1 MAKLS
6 ERNETLTPPNADDL
20 IHVVQGGVSYKMKYS
35 TFVES
40 IDTQLTALNA
50 LVATNTVK
58 RSYPVS
64 DETKLAGIEDN
75 ATADQDLSPYALTAS
90 LSAVGLSGDYNDL
103 SNKPDLSI
111 YDNLDEYADFASFP
125 VTGES
130 EVFYVAEDTG
140 SLYRWTG
147 SAYVQISGDL
157 ALGEISSTAYRG
169 DRGKTAYDHT
179 FNGDNPHNVTKAQIG
194 LGSVDNTSDTNKPIS
209 SAQASKNASQDAL
222 IATNTAKV
230 SATGNELEE
239 SDIDTLSKLNAVLTD
254 STLIN
259 TTDSRLSDAR
269 TPTTHNHND
278 LYYTESEVDALLHS
292 PVTVSDTAEIDLILS
307 GQHISANLKSGSIDV
322 LRLDAGVQYS
332 LGLADSAI
340 QSGDLA
346 TVATSG
352 DYNDLS
358 NKPDLSVYDS
368 FDQYADL
375 ASFPATGD
383 ADVVYVAQD
392 TGYLYRWTGSTY
404 AQMSAE
410 LALGETASTAYRG
423 DRGKTAFDHTSL
435 TNNPHNVTKTQVG
448 LSNVP
453 NTDATARSSHTGT
466 QTASTISDFDTQ
478 VESNI
483 NTLAKLNAIIAD
495 ATLIDTTDSRLSDAR
510 TPTAHTHTESD
521 ISDLGNYLEN
531 LIEDL
536 TPQLGG
542 DLECEDHDITNV
554 SRITSSSTTTY
565 TGKGDAEGTFQQT
578 GSVDITGGDG
588 FAPPLGLGGATARST
603 VLANKTLN
611 FTNGTEYFGSGFLFW
626 NKSIIQSQ
634 AGSYFG
640 GMYALASQPVFDLQ
654 GTHSPVMPFN
664 YEILSSPTYIVSG
677 TGALTILD
685 VANLSAK
692 QTFGADV
699 NVTRYFGIDLGLP
712 TGTANGVRGT
722 LTNYI
727 GYKTPNFDQVETA
740 GNSVLRPTNGTH
752 VLLGTSTPP
761 SGYWNIYQ
769 ADANVLPNR
778 WNAAHQYGYKS
789 ISSATTMDG
798 TYDRI
803 ELIGT
808 STYTITLPTAVGIAG
823 REYTFVKSGASGT
836 ITIDGDGSET
846 INGTTTK
853 TLTTQYDV
861 LTVISNGSNWLIID

>member
-1 MAKLS
+1 M
-6 ERNETLTPPNADDL
+6 
-20 IHVVQGGVSYKMKYS
+20 
-35 TFVES
+35 
-40 IDTQLTALNA
+40 NA
-50 LVATNTVK
+50 LEHLKLVK
-58 RSYPVS
+58 DEPDVYRFIS
-64 DETKLAGIEDN
+64 DEALADLLLQLVETKSLFKKAKVQIKQGKDGKTPKAGVDYLSRKQQEKMISRLVSELPTIKGKDAEVSNEEIDN
-75 ATADQDLSPYALTAS
+75 IADRVYDALFPQLPVALTS
-90 LSAVGLSGDYNDL
+90 EELRDRLEL
-103 SNKPDLSI
+103 L
-111 YDNLDEYADFASFP
+111 
-125 VTGES
+125 TGK
-130 EVFYVAEDTG
+130 DR
-140 SLYRWTG
+140 L
-147 SAYVQISGDL
+147 
-157 ALGEISSTAYRG
+157 EISAINGLEERLQ
-169 DRGKTAYDHT
+169 KTKKGGT
-179 FNGDNPHNVTKAQIG
+179 T
-194 LGSVDNTSDTNKPIS
+194 
-209 SAQASKNASQDAL
+209 AL
-222 IATNTAKV
+222 IARYLNQIGDVNVKGANNGQSLVYDAVTKTWTPQTITGSGGGGGTWGSIIGTLSDQTDLQNALDAKANT
-230 SATGNELEE
+230 SHTHTE
-239 SDIDTLSKLNAVLTD
+239 SDITD
-254 STLIN
+254 L
-259 TTDSRLSDAR
+259 DK
-269 TPTTHNHND
+269 
-278 LYYTESEVDALLHS
+278 YTQAQVDALLHS

-358 NKPDLSVYDS
+358 NLPDLSIYDS

-404 AQMSAE
+404 AQMSVE

-536 TPQLGG
+536 TPQLGA

-554 SRITSSSTTTY
+554 SRITSSSTTSY
-565 TGKGDAEGTFQQT
+565 TGKEDLEGTFQQT
-578 GSVDITGGDG
+578 GSVNITGGDG
-588 FAPPLGLGGATARST
+588 FAPPFGLGGAVARST

-626 NKSIIQSQ
+626 NKSKIQSQ

-789 ISSATTMDG
+789 ISSATTIDG

-803 ELIGT
+803 ELTGT

-836 ITIDGDGSET
+836 ITIDGNGSET

-861 LTVISNGSNWLIID
+861 LTIISNGSNWLIID

>member
-50 LVATNTVK
+50 LVATNTAK

-307 GQHISANLKSGSIDV
+307 GQQISASIKSGSIDV
-322 LRLDAGVQYS
+322 LRLDSGVQYS

-453 NTDATARSSHTGT
+453 NTDATQRSSHTGT
-466 QTASTISDFDTQ
+466 QTASTISDFDSQ

-483 NTLAKLNAIIAD
+483 DTLAKLNAIIGD

-521 ISDLGNYLEN
+521 ITDLRSYLEN
-531 LIEDL
+531 IVED
-536 TPQLGG
+536 TSPQLG
-542 DLECEDHDITNV
+542 DALDANQN
-554 SRITSSSTTTY
+554 RIFNLNRVDVVGLGTY
-565 TGKGDAEGTFQQT
+565 TSKPSAFFDFNTDTTWDYPSITFPASFFFAGTHTLMQSTNF
-578 GSVDITGGDG
+578 
-588 FAPPLGLGGATARST
+588 LGA
-603 VLANKTLN
+603 
-611 FTNGTEYFGSGFLFW
+611 GFLFHAKPVLK
-626 NKSIIQSQ
+626 NNSGTSITMGGFYTIAGQSTYTADNGTMTFF
-634 AGSYFG
+634 AGVDF
-640 GMYALASQPVFDLQ
+640 LSQPTFNTENA
-654 GTHSPVMPFN
+654 GTINFNANYQNYVSAINVQSGVTMTGRMAFSASNASVSGTLTGQVGLHSA
-664 YEILSSPTYIVSG
+664 ILSSATNNTSILVG
-677 TGALTILD
+677 TNTI
-685 VANLSAK
+685 
-692 QTFGADV
+692 
-699 NVTRYFGIDLGLP
+699 P
-712 TGTANGVRGT
+712 TGDWGFYQGDTNPSRFNGGMQYKYSSHSSAFTVDRT
-722 LTNYI
+722 HHRMKLT
-727 GYKTPNFDQVETA
+727 
-740 GNSVLRPTNGTH
+740 
-752 VLLGTSTPP
+752 GTS
-761 SGYWNIYQ
+761 S
-769 ADANVLPNR
+769 
-778 WNAAHQYGYKS
+778 
-789 ISSATTMDG
+789 
-798 TYDRI
+798 
-803 ELIGT
+803 
-808 STYTITLPTAVGIAG
+808 YTITLPTAVGIEG
-823 REYTFVKSGASGT
+823 REYTFVKVSASGT
-836 ITIDGDGSET
+836 ATLDGNGSQT
-846 INGTTTK
+846 INGSTTLGMTG
-853 TLTTQYDV
+853 TAYQIVTIISDGANWIRTT
-861 LTVISNGSNWLIID
+861 